1 MSAIDHIGLF
11 LSWMQIFRGGSTE
24 EFHQWWYVHFDGETG
39 MDWGRLFRTT
49 ISDINDELVSTL
61 P

>member
-1 MSAIDHIGLF
+1 
-11 LSWMQIFRGGSTE
+11 MQIFRGGSTE